1 MASLANVLR
10 NTIGHAG
17 KSFIC
22 TNSSHGAH
30 GGTEGHVFM
39 VTHGLAPS
47 ITGWGFFITTNPAP
61 LPTPNFTS
69 GPGLDRTFRL
79 ASHLATKICIPVHTA
94 KNFIICIPGKGTLWA
109 GVSR

>member
-30 GGTEGHVFM
+30 GGTEGHIFM

-47 ITGWGFFITTNPAP
+47 ITGWGFFITTNLAP
-61 LPTPNFTS
+61 LPTPNFHLRD
-69 GPGLDRTFRL
+69 GPGPDFTTGLSI
-79 ASHLATKICIPVHTA
+79 SH
-94 KNFIICIPGKGTLWA
+94 
-109 GVSR
+109 